1 MSTRAGARILG
12 PPVQTC
18 PLPLTWA
25 QHGSFSA
32 PLRLGTVPGRQPRP
46 APLGGQRTWDH
57 FQELMKSSKSSKGG
71 PGSASLGPENAHQK
85 ATCPSLM
92 PRRLMDG
99 TAHWHRRRVI
109 LQGARELSSDSISC
123 TCRRKIALPHW
134 AWPRRRPPG
143 TALCCFAYV
152 GRLWSRVKVTLWGH
166 CALKSCSRQCGS
178 HTFQSWQTRLGG
190 ENPAPRSVSHVKGG
204 RGSHAPAS
212 LSLYTRSHRRGLSRP
227 PSHRSSAPHLHSV
240 PHSTVCGLKPR
251 SHGLCPPCH
260 PSLPQP

>member
-1 MSTRAGARILG
+1 MELGWGHGGDADSRPRPHGLRAATPQCSHRSKGTMATVSTSRSREDTKRVSTRAGARILG

-71 PGSASLGPENAHQK
+71 PGSASLGPENAHRK

-92 PRRLMDG
+92 PHRLMDG

-123 TCRRKIALPHW
+123 TCWRKIALPHW

-143 TALCCFAYV
+143 TALSCFAYV

-190 ENPAPRSVSHVKGG
+190 ENPAPRSVS
-204 RGSHAPAS
+204 
-212 LSLYTRSHRRGLSRP
+212 
-227 PSHRSSAPHLHSV
+227 
-240 PHSTVCGLKPR
+240 
-251 SHGLCPPCH
+251 
-260 PSLPQP
+260 Q